1 MEKFTIKSEARD
13 KKQILASKVRKS
25 GNIPAVLYGKHI
37 KNLDLSVSAIEFKK
51 LFKKAGESTI
61 IELVTPDEK
70 TVPVLIQSVQ
80 RNYLTSVV
88 DHIDFYAVNM
98 KEKLKSKVALEFT
111 GESKAVKQLGGV
123 LVRVLTEVEV
133 ECLPIDLPHN
143 IEVDISKIEAFNQ
156 SLHVKDLQVSNKVT
170 ISAGEEEVV
179 CKVQPPRTAEQ
190 IEIKHEED
198 VTKVEGTEE
207 KKEGEEAEEDKKD
220 EKDGEKKEEK
230 PVEEKKEEPK
240 KE

>member
-1 MEKFTIKSEARD
+1 MTGVQTCALP
-13 KKQILASKVRKS
+13 IL
-25 GNIPAVLYGKHI
+25 
-37 KNLDLSVSAIEFKK
+37 
-51 LFKKAGESTI
+51 
-61 IELVTPDEK
+61 
-70 TVPVLIQSVQ
+70 
-80 RNYLTSVV
+80 

-98 KEKLKSKVALEFT
+98 KETLKAKVVLEFI

-143 IEVDISKIEAFNQ
+143 IDVDISKIEAFNT
-156 SLHVKDLQVSNKVT
+156 SLHIKDLKKSDKVT
-170 ISAGEEEVV
+170 ILVGEEEVV

-207 KKEGEEAEEDKKD
+207 EKEGEDEKKEGDK
-220 EKDGEKKEEK
+220 GSEK
-230 PVEEKKEEPK
+230 PAPAEGEKKEEPK